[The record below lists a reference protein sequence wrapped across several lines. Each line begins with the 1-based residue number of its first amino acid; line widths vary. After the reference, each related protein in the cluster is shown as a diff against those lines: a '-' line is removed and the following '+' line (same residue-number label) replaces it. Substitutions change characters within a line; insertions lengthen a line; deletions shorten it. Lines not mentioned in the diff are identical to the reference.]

1 MIFDKKID
9 SSLWMIVR
17 ADRDNNDKIIDFIK
31 KIPEELRVQIID
43 KLNVLKTYNDDD
55 KKNMDF
61 LCGEFE
67 TEDKL
72 LYWFEIDSYY
82 NELDLGYKVYNGY
95 TYEDVF
101 EISLAIRDNISIDKH
116 LKKEYIGK
124 IEYDIYTKRIEDMF
138 SISNSSENEY
148 YLVKTPFGYIVNY
161 SDSDDR
167 GIRQNVTRVNILDMP
182 EDINISDLD
191 IKEYENKLV
200 RRRMK

>member
-9 SSLWMIVR
+9 SSLWMIVH
-17 ADRDNNDKIIDFIK
+17 ADMDNNDRIIDFIK

-43 KLNVLKTYNDDD
+43 KLNILKTYSDDD
-55 KKNMDF
+55 KKKMSF
-61 LCGEFE
+61 LCGEYE
-67 TEDKL
+67 TSNKL

-101 EISLAIRDNISIDKH
+101 EITLAMRDNASIDKH

-124 IEYDIYTKRIEDMF
+124 IEYDFYTKRIDDMF
-138 SISNSSENEY
+138 SISNSSESEY

-161 SDSDDR
+161 SNDDDI
-167 GIRQNVTRVNILDMP
+167 GIRQNVTRINILDMP

>member
-9 SSLWMIVR
+9 SSLWMIVH
-17 ADRDNNDKIIDFIK
+17 ADRDNNDRIIDFIK

-43 KLNVLKTYNDDD
+43 KLNILKTYSDDD
-55 KKNMDF
+55 KKKMSF

-67 TEDKL
+67 IKDKL

-82 NELDLGYKVYNGY
+82 NEIDLGYKVYNGY

-101 EISLAIRDNISIDKH
+101 EITLAMRDNISIDKY

-124 IEYDIYTKRIEDMF
+124 IEYDIYTKRIDDMF

-182 EDINISDLD
+182 EDINISDFD
-191 IKEYENKLV
+191 IKEDENKLV
-200 RRRMK
+200 RRRIK